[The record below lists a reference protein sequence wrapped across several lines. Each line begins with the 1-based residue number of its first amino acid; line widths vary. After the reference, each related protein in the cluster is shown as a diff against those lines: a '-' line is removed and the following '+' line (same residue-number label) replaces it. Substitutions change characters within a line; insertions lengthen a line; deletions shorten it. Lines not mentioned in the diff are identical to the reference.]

1 MELDKLNDKSISIN
15 ESFNDFG
22 DRHELIS
29 KIKALGKNY
38 RFEKYSDEQLY
49 NIWKKE
55 LRKKEEQDALAAYY
69 SDKKAEAEKPRCE
82 LCDRILTD
90 GGYCPVCDDGAEDFD
105 ESFLSENTDSIEGY
119 KRMIGKKGGVAKVRL
134 TNGTFKYFVS
144 TNLGMRDQTEIDL
157 QTARRLIAEL
167 GLVYDSRASSGMF
180 AYFTFPDNLTESS
193 VNEGIFD
200 TDRTS
205 LSSWV
210 SMSTPSSTKTTPPA
224 SQSAAPG
231 TDIVTVVYDS
241 KAHKLR
247 VRADDGIHGEAN
259 VAFPN
264 HLRTKDGQQYKVD
277 QLIWNGKNYRVSG
290 NISPVNTVNS
300 VSNTQN
306 INENN
311 KENYDMNF
319 QSILEE
325 LDRLYEELPAEAA
338 VAKAEDEE
346 LEVTTEACNKTLA
359 EAADDEEV
367 IIEDEPIVDDEAEEV
382 AEAEE
387 ENEPASLALEC
398 SKCGAIII
406 KPEADVTVDDATD
419 LANINDECQFC
430 EEAAGYTIVGVVAPY
445 EANIEEN
452 EETAEAV
459 ETEDVAEEVPVDES
473 LNEDLV
479 EELEDDLEEGI
490 FDKFKKNKNKNSDTE
505 ETSAPTNKNKDYPD
519 NYWVVVS
526 DRGSGTYRYTY
537 VDSTP
542 PVEDKAEAERQA
554 KKIEDDL
561 KRFGI
566 SSDVDHFAC
575 QYGEAKRLVRKP
587 FGRK

>member
-90 GGYCPVCDDGAEDFD
+90 GGYCPVCDDGAEDLTESAID
-105 ESFLSENTDSIEGY
+105 EDSLKTY
-119 KRMIGKKGGVAKVRL
+119 KKMLGKKGGVVRSRF
-134 TNGTFKYFVS
+134 TDGTTKYFV
-144 TNLGMRDQTEIDL
+144 TANLGMKDQLEEVDAK
-157 QTARRLIAEL
+157 TALGLINEFD
-167 GLVYDSRASSGMF
+167 LVYDNRASNDMF
-180 AYFTFPDNLTESS
+180 AYFTFSKNI
-193 VNEGIFD
+193 NEASASKTCISDALIEGPFD
-200 TDRTS
+200 TSGRS
-205 LSSWV
+205 MSGWV
-210 SMSTPSSTKTTPPA
+210 SMSSNATSSSTATQNNVVANKT
-224 SQSAAPG
+224 G
-231 TDIVTVVYDS
+231 KNIVTIVYDN

-247 VRADDGIHGEAN
+247 ARADDGVHGEAN

-264 HLRTKDGQQYKVD
+264 NLRNQEGQQYRVGH
-277 QLIWNGKNYRVSG
+277 LIWNGKNYR
-290 NISPVNTVNS
+290 TVGSITPLNS

-311 KENYDMNF
+311 KENCNMNF

-325 LDRLYEELPAEAA
+325 LDRLYEELPAKETEQEKESESNVEA
-338 VAKAEDEE
+338 VEQEDV
-346 LEVTTEACNKTLA
+346 EVTTEACAKSLT
-359 EAADDEEV
+359 EADDEEV
-367 IIEDEPIVDDEAEEV
+367 VIDDEPIVDDEAEAG
-382 AEAEE
+382 AEADEQPVEE
-387 ENEPASLALEC
+387 AASLILEC
-398 SKCGAIII
+398 SKCGALVI
-406 KPEADVTVDDATD
+406 KAESDVTVDDETD
-419 LANINDECQFC
+419 LANITDECQFC
-430 EEAAGYTIVGVVAPY
+430 EEAAGYTIVGAVAPY
-445 EANIEEN
+445 ES
-452 EETAEAV
+452 TAEA
-459 ETEDVAEEVPVDES
+459 DAEEASDEG
-473 LNEDLV
+473 EII
-479 EELEDDLEEGI
+479 EEGI

-542 PVEDKAEAERQA
+542 PVEDKAEAQRQA